1 MEQPSSLLEAPL
13 LRVGPAGR
21 GGTGRVL
28 LGLAWLGKGVDRK
41 C

>member
-1 MEQPSSLLEAPL
+1 MEQPSALLEAPL
-13 LRVGPAGR
+13 VRVGRAGR

-28 LGLAWLGKGVDRK
+28 LGLAWKG